1 MVQRAHG
8 ALVTRARRGESHAQ
22 FRLALLYL
30 EGTGGLTRNET
41 VAFDWLLKAARQYH
55 PEAASTLIRAGS
67 IDAVLASA
75 QRRELTDLYRQR
87 AEAGEPLARWSY
99 ARLLEQSSIGQSDKS
114 EAPIEHLEALAN
126 HGHRAA
132 QWRMSQ
138 HEFGRKRR
146 FKAGY
151 WAERAAERGSAEA
164 LTWLASTE
172 AGVQAAV
179 LDQMS
184 ERFIRRLLRQDREL
198 SAEALPLL
206 FLFWRSGQGDSE
218 LRLAALE
225 AAAQAGHIE
234 AQFERA
240 LSLLDVAQI
249 LRNRVRRE
257 DARALSRIVEDR
269 ALPLQDAA
277 HLSKAVAFFELAAA
291 SDHADACYLL
301 GIVYRS
307 TALAQRNLARSDQFF
322 EKAAELG
329 QADAQFWLG
338 NKLWRERDRAPGLDV
353 AGLAWLA
360 RAAARGNEDAHLM
373 LLEHTQSVDHNA
385 HHPHLQLSPAAIE
398 RLQRSEPLLA
408 ARVVLAQAF
417 GLSRLET
424 LLLDPVLAY
433 HDSLLVIDLTAST
446 PRHKR
451 RVLRITSPEQR
462 TALGHAVM
470 LFRGATP
477 SQLLDQGDYRRR
489 LYRLEKALQGDPA
502 KHERAVAKMTKTT
515 PQA

>member
-22 FRLALLYL
+22 FGLAMLYL
-30 EGTGGLTRNET
+30 EGGGGLTRNET
-41 VAFDWLLKAARQYH
+41 VAFDWLLKAARQNH

-75 QRRELTDLYRQR
+75 QRSELMELYRLR

-99 ARLLEQSSIGQSDKS
+99 VRLLQHSAVENNDQT
-114 EAPIEHLEALAN
+114 EEPVEHLEALASD
-126 HGHRAA
+126 GHRAA

-138 HEFGRKRR
+138 HELGRQRR

-164 LTWLASTE
+164 LTWLASA
-172 AGVQAAV
+172 AGGAEAAV

-184 ERFIRRLLRQDREL
+184 ERFIRRLLRQDRDL
-198 SAEALPLL
+198 TADALPLL
-206 FLFWRSGQGDSE
+206 FLFWRSGQGDDD

-225 AAAQAGHIE
+225 AAANAGHLD

-257 DARALSRIVEDR
+257 DAAALGRIVEDR
-269 ALPLQDAA
+269 ALPLQDQA
-277 HLSKAVAFFELAAA
+277 HLSKAVTFLELAAA
-291 SDHADACYLL
+291 NDHLDACYLL
-301 GIVYRS
+301 GIVYRI
-307 TALAQRNLARSDQFF
+307 TALAQRNLERSDQFF
-322 EKAAELG
+322 AKAAELG
-329 QADAQFWLG
+329 QIDAQFWLG

-360 RAAARGNEDAHLM
+360 RAAARGNEDAHQM
-373 LLEHTQSVDHNA
+373 LLEHTQSAEVGA
-385 HHPHLQLSPAAIE
+385 QLPHLSISAAAID

-408 ARVVLAQAF
+408 ARLVLAQAF

-424 LLLDPVLAY
+424 LLLDPVSAY
-433 HDSLLVIDLTAST
+433 HDNLLVIDLSAST

-451 RVLRITSPEQR
+451 RILRITSSEQR
-462 TALGHAVM
+462 TALGQAVM
-470 LFRGATP
+470 LYRALSP
-477 SQLLDQGDYRRR
+477 SQLEDEGDYRHR
-489 LYRLEKALQGDPA
+489 LYRLDKALQGDA
-502 KHERAVAKMTKTT
+502 VKAGKTVAKMTKTT
-515 PQA
+515 SAA